1 MPNRSDNQSGGQPLQ
16 RWCGRPADQPT
27 KRITFC
33 SGNLFIGRLFPWLI
47 IRQAIQSN
55 NIMYGRTSILLANQ
69 TDNTSVGRLFS
80 QPFHVR
86 SRPLEPLRSQTMNSP
101 SFSFFICGVDSK
113 VSFVN
118 KLHHGKRNTLYRL
131 FHAKRRSGKNNA
143 DRAGGK
149 LPALCER
156 DECSGGGLRLPATQ
170 HCRDEKT

>member
-1 MPNRSDNQSGGQPLQ
+1 MPNRSDNQSDGQPLQ
-16 RWCGRPADQPT
+16 RWCGRPVDQPT

-118 KLHHGKRNTLYRL
+118 KLHHRKKKHSLSPFPRKK
-131 FHAKRRSGKNNA
+131 A
-143 DRAGGK
+143 
-149 LPALCER
+149 ER
-156 DECSGGGLRLPATQ
+156 
-170 HCRDEKT
+170 EKQR

>member
-1 MPNRSDNQSGGQPLQ
+1 MPNRSDNQSDGQPLQ

-33 SGNLFIGRLFPWLI
+33 PGNLFIGRLFPVDYPTGNTI
-47 IRQAIQSN
+47 HH

-86 SRPLEPLRSQTMNSP
+86 SRPLEPRRSQTMNFP

-131 FHAKRRSGKNNA
+131 FHAKRRSRKKQ
-143 DRAGGK
+143 R
-149 LPALCER
+149 
-156 DECSGGGLRLPATQ
+156 
-170 HCRDEKT
+170 